1 MKNTNMNLKEAD
13 NDAQTYSNIEAQMLA
28 NIADEIYEEIK
39 DLMENAESV
48 SIKVGNER
56 PVSFTSK
63 ELFEISRL
71 SDNELAKIAKSE

>member
-1 MKNTNMNLKEAD
+1 MKNTNMNLQEAD

-48 SIKVGNER
+48 SIKVGNNKPINFKIDE
-56 PVSFTSK
+56 F
-63 ELFEISRL
+63 
-71 SDNELAKIAKSE
+71 AKIAKSE

>member
-48 SIKVGNER
+48 SIKVGNNKPINFKIDE
-56 PVSFTSK
+56 F
-63 ELFEISRL
+63 
-71 SDNELAKIAKSE
+71 AKIAKSE

>member
-48 SIKVGNER
+48 SIKVGNNK
-56 PVSFTSK
+56 PINFK
-63 ELFEISRL
+63 I
-71 SDNELAKIAKSE
+71 DELAKIAKSE

>member
-1 MKNTNMNLKEAD
+1 MNLKEEAH
-13 NDAQTYSNIEAQMLA
+13 TAQMYA
-28 NIADEIYEEIK
+28 NIAAEIYEDDDIK
-39 DLMENAESV
+39 SIMENAESV

-71 SDNELAKIAKSE
+71 SDDEFAKIAKSE

>member
-1 MKNTNMNLKEAD
+1 MKDTNMNLKEG
-13 NDAQTYSNIEAQMLA
+13 TAQMYA
-28 NIADEIYEEIK
+28 NIAAEIYDDDDIK
-39 DLMENAESV
+39 SIMENAESV

-71 SDNELAKIAKSE
+71 SDNEFAKIAKSE